1 MSSIA
6 RYRPGGSTIIVVD
19 DDDDI
24 RETVR
29 EALHTEGY
37 ETAGACNGLDALDQ
51 IRASPELPSLILLDL
66 MMPTMDGWEFLHNLE
81 QDAEM
86 RDIPVA
92 MMSAHPSVQGAL
104 DSDPEKCGFTRLLLP
119 KPLDFTRLLSFVR
132 STHLAGVLQRQ
143 DKP

>member
-1 MSSIA
+1 MPSVARHRPSGSI
-6 RYRPGGSTIIVVD
+6 IIVVD

-51 IRASPELPSLILLDL
+51 IRTAPELPSLILLDL
-66 MMPTMDGWEFLHNLE
+66 MMPTMDGWEFLHNIE

-92 MMSAHPSVQGAL
+92 IMSAHPSVQGA
-104 DSDPEKCGFTRLLLP
+104 DDPEKGGFPRLPLP

-143 DKP
+143 EKS

>member
-1 MSSIA
+1 MSSST
-6 RYRPGGSTIIVVD
+6 RHRPSGSTIIVVD

-29 EALHTEGY
+29 EALHAEGY
-37 ETAGACNGLDALDQ
+37 ETAGACNGRDALDQ
-51 IRASPELPSLILLDL
+51 MHASSELPSLILLDL

-81 QDAEM
+81 LDAEM

-104 DSDPEKCGFTRLLLP
+104 DGDPGKCGFTRLLMP
-119 KPLDFTRLLSFVR
+119 KPLDFSRLLSFVR
-132 STHLAGVLQRQ
+132 SAQLAGLLQRQ
-143 DKP
+143 ERS